1 MLVAAALPKGDPVQ
15 RNGSRLAPVFLVCLA
30 IIAVPSCLQAQS
42 DAAKAFK
49 ANCALCHSEDGS
61 GNSPTGKALKAK
73 DLRSD
78 EVQGKADADLADV
91 IAKGKGKMPAFG
103 AKLSPDKI
111 KELVAYVRQLP
122 KK

>member
-1 MLVAAALPKGDPVQ
+1 MQLNA
-15 RNGSRLAPVFLVCLA
+15 SRLAPVVLVCLA
-30 IIAVPSCLQAQS
+30 IVAIPLSLQAQS
-42 DAAKAFK
+42 DAAKVFK
-49 ANCALCHSEDGS
+49 ANCTLCHSEDGS

-103 AKLSPDKI
+103 AKLSPDKV
-111 KELVAYVRQLP
+111 KDLVAYIRQLP